1 MTAAEQ
7 EREMDAVTELKAL
20 KKVLAVY
27 DKVAAEITPEGKKWL
42 AARML
47 ERSQEPKAT
56 GVKVEE

>member
-1 MTAAEQ
+1 
-7 EREMDAVTELKAL
+7 MDAVTELKAL